1 MKFLSALSRKPK
13 QTALP
18 VAAPT
23 PAITGE
29 LGRILRPQAAYRW
42 LLPSLA
48 AITPQY
54 VEMTLRGALAG
65 NHVQQ
70 WELFDLML
78 DTWPELA
85 ACAQELTDAVTG
97 MQPVFSPFIEE
108 GEKPTDTALEKSRLV
123 SSALRS
129 MRPKAAVDENDFDGT
144 IRDLV
149 DGWFRGVTALEVDWR
164 VAQLGK
170 HGPVVSPR
178 ATFWVHPVCYAWSAQ
193 GELGLRNDAQGRIPG
208 AGSTSAQPMP
218 SSVMPFPEHKFLVGI
233 HKAKAGTA
241 LGGSLLRPLAWWWC
255 AANFAS
261 DWVLNLAQV
270 FGLPFRWA
278 NYDPNA
284 PQDTINAICSM
295 LQNMGSAG
303 WAAFPAGTTLE
314 LKETGTGSDHS
325 PQGELLDRADRYAR
339 LLILGQTMSGSHGT
353 MGKGGGQA
361 FGSVEEGVKEKRA
374 ASCAKYVAGVLNNQ
388 LIPSLL
394 ELNYGNSSEAPTVQ
408 FMNEKEG
415 SLQEAQRD
423 QVLAAAGLKIG
434 ANFLRQKY
442 GIPAP
447 DEDEET
453 IGGGKA
459 DAPADPK
466 DPMPPKPGED
476 PDEDLDEEPMKAL
489 AAKDSPTAKV
499 AEALAIP
506 PGWIAPIEQML
517 GELQDKIADKSV
529 TDADLLDF
537 FQATRDRLPELFGE
551 MDPEELTE
559 VFEGALG
566 SAVIEGVRT
575 KLREVKK
582 P

>member
-1 MKFLSALSRKPK
+1 MKILSALRRKTP
-13 QTALP
+13 APAPAASPAP
-18 VAAPT
+18 VAAPV
-23 PAITGE
+23 PVITSE

-54 VEMTLRGALAG
+54 VEMVLRGALAG

-78 DTWPELA
+78 DTWPELS

-97 MQPVFSPFIEE
+97 MQPVFTPFVEE
-108 GEKPTDTALEKSRLV
+108 GEKPTDAAMEKSRLI
-123 SSALRS
+123 STALRS
-129 MRPKAAVDENDFDGT
+129 MRPKACADENDFDGT

-149 DGWFRGVTALEVDWR
+149 DGWFRGVTALEIDWR
-164 VAQLGK
+164 VAPMGRLGQ
-170 HGPVVSPR
+170 VVSPR
-178 ATFWVHPVCYAWSAQ
+178 ATFWVHPVCFAWSAQ

-208 AGSTSAQPMP
+208 AGSTSAQPLP
-218 SSVMPFPEHKFLVGI
+218 TSVMPFPDHKFLVGI
-233 HKAKAGTA
+233 HKAKSGTA

-314 LKETGTGSDHS
+314 LKETPGGSDHS

-361 FGSVEEGVKEKRA
+361 FGAVEEGVKEKRA
-374 ASCAKYVAGVLNNQ
+374 ASCAKYVAGVINNQ
-388 LIPSLL
+388 LIPSIL
-394 ELNYGNSSEAPTVQ
+394 ELNYGESSEAPTVA

-423 QVLAAAGLKIG
+423 KELAAAGLRIG
-434 ANFLRQKY
+434 VNFLRQKY
-442 GIPAP
+442 GIPEP
-447 DEDEET
+447 DEDEEV
-453 IGGGKA
+453 IGGA
-459 DAPADPK
+459 K
-466 DPMPPKPGED
+466 DPEPAVQNLPKPGKGGDGEEGADED
-476 PDEDLDEEPMKAL
+476 PL
-489 AAKDSPTAKV
+489 AAKDPGTDFLNQARQAEGDLGISDNEFDAVFRIQDEEEFTA
-499 AEALAIP
+499 AL
-506 PGWIAPIEQML
+506 EQL
-517 GELQDKIADKSV
+517 
-529 TDADLLDF
+529 
-537 FQATRDRLPELFGE
+537 
-551 MDPEELTE
+551 
-559 VFEGALG
+559 
-566 SAVIEGVRT
+566 
-575 KLREVKK
+575 VKK
-582 P
+582 MMATGRGGKS

>member
-1 MKFLSALSRKPK
+1 MKKRSKKSPAAP
-13 QTALP
+13 AAP
-18 VAAPT
+18 VASAIST
-23 PAITGE
+23 PMGS
-29 LGRILRPQAAYRW
+29 ILRPMAAYRW
-42 LLPSLA
+42 MLPSLA

-54 VEMTLRGALAG
+54 IEMTLRGALAG

-85 ACAQELTDAVTG
+85 SCAQELTDAVMG

-108 GEKPTDTALEKSRLV
+108 GEKPTDSALEKSRLV

-129 MRPKAAVDENDFDGT
+129 MRPKAAADENDFSGT

-149 DGWFRGVTALEVDWR
+149 DGWFRGVTALEIDWI
-164 VAQLGK
+164 VGQLGSL
-170 HGPVVSPR
+170 GQVVTPR
-178 ATFWVHPVCYAWSAQ
+178 ATFWVHPTCFAWSREGQ
-193 GELGLRNDAQGRIPG
+193 LGLRADVNGVLSPG
-208 AGSTSAQPMP
+208 VIGGTSYQPMP
-218 SSVMPFPEHKFLVGI
+218 ANVAPFPEHKFLIGI
-233 HKAKAGTA
+233 HKAKSGTA

-303 WAAFPAGTTLE
+303 WAAFPTGTTLE
-314 LKETGTGSDHS
+314 LKDTGKGSDHS

-361 FGSVEEGVKEKRA
+361 FGAVEEGVKEKRA
-374 ASCAKYVAGVLNNQ
+374 AACAKYVAGVINLQ
-388 LIPSLL
+388 LIPSIL
-394 ELNYGNSSEAPTVQ
+394 ELNYGGSDEAPVVE

-434 ANFLRQKY
+434 VNFLRQKY

-466 DPMPPKPGED
+466 DPLPPKPGED
-476 PDEDLDEEPMKAL
+476 PDAALENGEDPIHGKASPLEEQFLRDAKAAEGNLGISDNEFDAVFRIQDDEEFTAAL
-489 AAKDSPTAKV
+489 EGLVEKIRAAGA
-499 AEALAIP
+499 AA
-506 PGWIAPIEQML
+506 
-517 GELQDKIADKSV
+517 
-529 TDADLLDF
+529 
-537 FQATRDRLPELFGE
+537 ATP
-551 MDPEELTE
+551 
-559 VFEGALG
+559 
-566 SAVIEGVRT
+566 
-575 KLREVKK
+575 KK